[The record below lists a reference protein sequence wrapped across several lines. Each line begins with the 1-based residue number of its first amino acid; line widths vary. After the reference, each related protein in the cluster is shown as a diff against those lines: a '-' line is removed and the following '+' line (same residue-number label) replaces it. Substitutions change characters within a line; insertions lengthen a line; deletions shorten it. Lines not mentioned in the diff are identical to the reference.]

1 MCGSRGTNEAS
12 LFRALDIFLYDRSS
26 IFCERIACAISRRC
40 VPGEGRGKRG
50 VRVENPPRGEEPDVT
65 EGRCM
70 GARGR
75 LSARP
80 HEPNREGEEKKRR
93 VNLGR

>member
-1 MCGSRGTNEAS
+1 M
-12 LFRALDIFLYDRSS
+12 
-26 IFCERIACAISRRC
+26 
-40 VPGEGRGKRG
+40 
-50 VRVENPPRGEEPDVT
+50 RVENPPRGEEPDVT